1 MWVFYCET
9 AIFQLSNHESQL
21 RHSRRFQPNPH
32 SFGEDD
38 AAASNEKTFKIFLH
52 FQSLENGTNL
62 AIVAHLEV
70 NVLQ

>member
-1 MWVFYCET
+1 MRVNYVIRG
-9 AIFQLSNHESQL
+9 ASNH
-21 RHSRRFQPNPH
+21 H
-32 SFGEDD
+32 SFREDA
-38 AAASNEKTFKIFLH
+38 AAASNEKTFKIFLQ